1 MELVMEGQLIR
12 LMIVDDHAMVRKGM
26 TAFLNE
32 YEGISVIGEA
42 VGGSDAIQHIDQL
55 NPDIVII
62 DLLMPGMDGIETI
75 RKIIDIRPEQRI
87 IVLTAYGKEDKLFQ
101 AVKAGAMGYLIK
113 TDSPEELV
121 DAIRSVYI
129 GVPALNDQILWRVL
143 SQKEGVGPHEKI
155 NDLSEREIEVLQ
167 LLAKG
172 YTDNEIAEQLCLTNV
187 TVRSH
192 VSRVLSKLNVKNRVE
207 ATLYGLR
214 SGLVTLET
222 VHDPNRQLY

>member
-1 MELVMEGQLIR
+1 MEGQSIR

-42 VGGSDAIQHIDQL
+42 VGGSDAIQHIEQL

-62 DLLMPGMDGIETI
+62 DLLMPGMDGIQTI

-87 IVLTAYGKEDKLFQ
+87 ILLTAYDKEDKLFQ
-101 AVKAGAMGYLIK
+101 AVKAGAMGYLVK
-113 TDSPEELV
+113 TDSPEDLV
-121 DAIRSVYI
+121 QAIRRVFT
-129 GVPALNDQILWRVL
+129 GVPALNNMILWRVL
-143 SQKEGVGPHEKI
+143 SQKEGMEPHEKI
-155 NDLSEREIEVLQ
+155 NDLSEREIEVLG

-172 YTDNEIAEQLCLTNV
+172 HTVNEIAEQLCLTSV

>member
-1 MELVMEGQLIR
+1 MELVMEGQPIR
-12 LMIVDDHAMVRKGM
+12 LMIVDDHAMIRKGM

-101 AVKAGAMGYLIK
+101 AVKAGAMGYLAK
-113 TDSPEELV
+113 TDSPDELV
-121 DAIRSVYI
+121 RAIRSVYT
-129 GVPALNDQILWRVL
+129 GVPALNNTILWRIL
-143 SQKEGVGPHEKI
+143 SQKEGMEPDEKI
-155 NDLSEREIEVLQ
+155 NNLSEREIEVLQ

-172 YTDNEIAEQLCLTNV
+172 YTDREIADQLCLTTV

-192 VSRVLSKLNVKNRVE
+192 ISRVLSKLNLKNRVQ
-207 ATLYGLR
+207 ATLYGIR
-214 SGLVTLET
+214 SGLVTLEAG
-222 VHDPNRQLY
+222 HDPNGQPY